1 MAFLAMIRDEPYV
14 FDNREQF
21 KVFARSSGM
30 HPTAINRVQ
39 LQEMPRGE
47 ADAIVGDFEASK
59 YPSSLGVTPP
69 NAWETPPPPQQQEDL
84 TFFDAVTGNRP
95 LDYVRNPNE
104 FNLKDEVALAE
115 QQRVQA
121 ENADRL
127 SKKYWPKFNG
137 ESYPNY
143 SAAQAARTRAQDQ
156 LSADAE
162 QEIID
167 REVRGGGLGTMPQ
180 NIAPAPPAPIAPA
193 QNTRPPVVEMG
204 QPADPTIARDSSGQY
219 IRTGSGGFLRTID
232 YDNPVK
238 EAWEF

>member
-104 FNLKDEVALAE
+104 FNLKDKRETSRKTKVACN
-115 QQRVQA
+115 Q
-121 ENADRL
+121 
-127 SKKYWPKFNG
+127 K
-137 ESYPNY
+137 
-143 SAAQAARTRAQDQ
+143 
-156 LSADAE
+156 
-162 QEIID
+162 I
-167 REVRGGGLGTMPQ
+167 
-180 NIAPAPPAPIAPA
+180 PPSIK
-193 QNTRPPVVEMG
+193 N
-204 QPADPTIARDSSGQY
+204 
-219 IRTGSGGFLRTID
+219 
-232 YDNPVK
+232 
-238 EAWEF
+238 